1 MNIAVVPAFN
11 EEKRIEDVLKKI
23 KMQNTIS
30 KILVL
35 SGNVRYA
42 KKAAEHEIVTYIN
55 YPFSISETFQIKNL
69 NANYLPSTDFSATA
83 QYQSQSIEIDINTEG
98 LPPGVEF
105 QFPVPPLDQ
114 YALTLN
120 LTQTIYDGG
129 ITKALK
135 ELEKVKTNLQTL
147 KNEFS
152 FQDVKKQLTDIW
164 FSVLFLQK
172 TQEQIENTLNELDAK
187 RNSLKS
193 GLKNGVITKENY
205 DLLTVNI
212 LQLKQRQTEINSGI
226 ENALAIL
233 SIITGK
239 TINSEIHISV
249 PNDTDL
255 IEENNRIENKI
266 FNYQNEIYDNNIK
279 LIKAKRLPKIGAYAI
294 GGYGNPGLT
303 MLKDEWNPYFIVGAN
318 LHWNIWD
325 WNTAK
330 RNKQIQKI
338 NQESIN
344 NRKTSFEQSVSVE
357 KQKFKSD
364 IEKYKL
370 LMTYDKQI
378 LSLQEN
384 ICKTMRNKLKNGTIN
399 STEYISAI
407 NKKQQATI
415 QFEIH
420 KLKLLESKYDYLI
433 ATGNF

>member
-1 MNIAVVPAFN
+1 MKIRFLFLIPFMILYSFSGKGQNSNILSLKNCITSARNNFDILKNNNLNN
-11 EEKRIEDVLKKI
+11 E
-23 KMQNTIS
+23 
-30 KILVL
+30 ILNL
-35 SGNVRYA
+35 
-42 KKAAEHEIVTYIN
+42 
-55 YPFSISETFQIKNL
+55 QIKNL
-69 NANYLPSTDFSATA
+69 NANYFPVTNFSANA
-83 QYQSQSIEIDINTEG
+83 QYQSQSIELDMNTQG
-98 LPPGVEF
+98 LPPSVEF
-105 QFPVPPLDQ
+105 QFPAPPLDQ

-120 LTQTIYDGG
+120 LKQTIYDGG

-135 ELEKVKTNLQTL
+135 NIEYIKTNLQNL
-147 KNEFS
+147 KNELS
-152 FQDVKKQLTDIW
+152 FQNLKKKITDLY
-164 FSVLFLQK
+164 FTVLILQK
-172 TQEQIENTLNELDAK
+172 NKEQIQNTIKETEAD
-187 RNSLKS
+187 RNALKS
-193 GLKNGVITKENY
+193 GLKNGIITKENY
-205 DLLTVNI
+205 NLLSVNI
-212 LQLKQRQTEINSGI
+212 LQLKQKETEINSRI
-226 ENALAIL
+226 KNAITIL
-233 SIITGK
+233 SILTGDTLNTEITV
-239 TINSEIHISV
+239 SV
-249 PNDTDL
+249 PQDTVL

-266 FNYQNEIYDNNIK
+266 FNSQNEIYNKKIE
-279 LIKAKRLPKIGAYAI
+279 LIKAKKFPQIGAYAV

-303 MLKDEWNPYFIVGAN
+303 MIKDEWNPYFIIGAN
-318 LHWNIWD
+318 LQWNIWD
-325 WNTAK
+325 WNTGK
-330 RNKQIQKI
+330 RNKKIRKI

>member
-1 MNIAVVPAFN
+1 M
-11 EEKRIEDVLKKI
+11 KI
-23 KMQNTIS
+23 KFRILATIILLNSFQVFGQN
-30 KILVL
+30 
-35 SGNVRYA
+35 SGNLSLDSCLIFARNNFA
-42 KKAAEHEIVTYIN
+42 LLKNNNFNNEILNLQT
-55 YPFSISETFQIKNL
+55 KNL

-266 FNYQNEIYDNNIK
+266 FNSQNEIYDNNIK
-279 LIKAKRLPKIGAYAI
+279 LIKAKRLPKIGAYTI

-303 MLKDEWNPYFIVGAN
+303 MLKDEWNPYFIIGAN

-344 NRKTSFEQSVSVE
+344 NQKSSFEQSVNV
-357 KQKFKSD
+357 QKLKLKSD
-364 IEKYKL
+364 IDKYNS
-370 LMTYDKQI
+370 LMIFDKQI
-378 LSLQEN
+378 LKLHEG
-384 ICKTMRNKLKNGTIN
+384 ICKAMSNKLKNGTLN

-407 NKKQQATI
+407 SKKQQAAI
-415 QFEIH
+415 QLEIH
-420 KLKLLESKYDYLI
+420 KLKLLKCKYDYLI
-433 ATGNF
+433 VTGNI